1 MPFSSAAP
9 PTRISSTTP
18 LASSTSPTLPLLLT
32 RPLHTEHRWQ
42 PRKNNMSVSLHSLA
56 DAALADASERP
67 SGHSRS
73 RSSFALPPI
82 AALLNP
88 ITDSQSRVAR
98 SRPQTPTQQPLV
110 KGWSPTTPSSQ
121 PRPSQAP
128 AEQPVQAAPIQVPV
142 EQAQVSFEYN
152 VRRYKR
158 GERPSQPP
166 AQTTRRHTAPVVPTT
181 ATCRT
186 DVSCNDTAQNR
197 GPSSAK
203 GKEYHPLQ
211 GVQLDK
217 HHPELSIHGW
227 HEDARRLLQPPR
239 AFSPSYPQRGP
250 SENAV
255 QRSVSQGPYP
265 STPVE
270 SGVQVHVQHPRPC
283 WPEPLPQL
291 PYTYVPYHPYQ
302 QMPHH
307 VPIIA
312 EPQPRHRQR
321 SYRFIS
327 QNEEL
332 ANAARA
338 GHLQA
343 SASQSCFGIE
353 GPAKRQDQR
362 KKVSA
367 SAPVS
372 PRSKERPPLATAAS
386 SVPITPVSSHE
397 QRSNRWTRHASP
409 RNSYPIRP
417 VSPAQS
423 TLSNAS
429 TILPIDGEPG
439 LDMSSAT
446 SSSGSEPFDGTDMDH
461 EESDSDDDS
470 DARDM
475 GGKRKRALQKMTSPT
490 DSTFSSPAKRLL
502 DSSQQG
508 STPTSSTFQDCSPE
522 SLAKRQRTSRTGHLY
537 GGAMGT
543 DGKPVKRSQ
552 GRNKEKR
559 REQNAVAQKK
569 FRWKKKQL
577 TEKMATD
584 LESANATIKDLE
596 QRLED
601 SQGLVNKLQS
611 ELHVSQKTAEGC
623 A

>member
-73 RSSFALPPI
+73 
-82 AALLNP
+82 
-88 ITDSQSRVAR
+88 Q
-98 SRPQTPTQQPLV
+98 
-110 KGWSPTTPSSQ
+110 PSSQ

-255 QRSVSQGPYP
+255 QSILALVGPSRFLSSPTRTSRTTHINKCLTMSP
-265 STPVE
+265 S
-270 SGVQVHVQHPRPC
+270 
-283 WPEPLPQL
+283 LPSRNHA
-291 PYTYVPYHPYQ
+291 TV
-302 QMPHH
+302 
-307 VPIIA
+307 
-312 EPQPRHRQR
+312 RGRTG
-321 SYRFIS
+321 SYRKTKS
-327 QNEEL
+327 
-332 ANAARA
+332 
-338 GHLQA
+338 
-343 SASQSCFGIE
+343 
-353 GPAKRQDQR
+353 
-362 KKVSA
+362 
-367 SAPVS
+367 
-372 PRSKERPPLATAAS
+372 
-386 SVPITPVSSHE
+386 
-397 QRSNRWTRHASP
+397 WTRHASP

-475 GGKRKRALQKMTSPT
+475 GGKRKRALQKM
-490 DSTFSSPAKRLL
+490 
-502 DSSQQG
+502 
-508 STPTSSTFQDCSPE
+508 
-522 SLAKRQRTSRTGHLY
+522 
-537 GGAMGT
+537 
-543 DGKPVKRSQ
+543 
-552 GRNKEKR
+552 
-559 REQNAVAQKK
+559 
-569 FRWKKKQL
+569 
-577 TEKMATD
+577 ATD

>member
-9 PTRISSTTP
+9 STGI
-18 LASSTSPTLPLLLT
+18 SSTSPLATSTSSTLPLLLT
-32 RPLHTEHRWQ
+32 RPLRTEHRWQ

-67 SGHSRS
+67 ASHSRS
-73 RSSFALPPI
+73 RSSYALPPI

-88 ITDSQSRVAR
+88 VSDAQSSAAR
-98 SRPQTPTQQPLV
+98 SRPQTPTRQPLV

-121 PRPSQAP
+121 PRPSQDS
-128 AEQPVQAAPIQVPV
+128 AEQPAQAVTSQVPG
-142 EQAQVSFEYN
+142 EQAQVSFKYN

-158 GERPSQPP
+158 GESSRPSQTP
-166 AQTTRRHTAPVVPTT
+166 AQTTRRHTAPVIPTT

-186 DVSCNDTAQNR
+186 ELSCNDPAQNH

-203 GKEYHPLQ
+203 GREYPLQ

-217 HHPELSIHGW
+217 HYPELSIHGW

-239 AFSPSYPQRGP
+239 AFSPSYVQRDP

-255 QRSVSQGPYP
+255 RRSVSQGSYP
-265 STPVE
+265 FTPVE
-270 SGVQVHVQHPRPC
+270 SSVQVRVQHPRPC

-302 QMPHH
+302 QLPRH

-312 EPQPRHRQR
+312 EPKPRPRQR

-338 GHLQA
+338 GPLQA

-353 GPAKRQDQR
+353 GPARRQEER

-372 PRSKERPPLATAAS
+372 PRSKEWPPLATGAS
-386 SVPITPVSSHE
+386 SIPITPVSSHE
-397 QRSNRWTRHASP
+397 QRSSRWTRHASP
-409 RNSYPIRP
+409 RNSYPLRP
-417 VSPAQS
+417 VSPAH
-423 TLSNAS
+423 TTMSNAS

-439 LDMSSAT
+439 LDMSSTT

-475 GGKRKRALQKMTSPT
+475 GGKRKRALQKMASPT
-490 DSTFSSPAKRLL
+490 GSTLSTPAKR
-502 DSSQQG
+502 QHG
-508 STPTSSTFQDCSPE
+508 STPSSSTYQACSPE
-522 SLAKRQRTSRTGHLY
+522 SLAKRQRTSRTGRFY
-537 GGAMGT
+537 DGAMGS
-543 DGKPVKRSQ
+543 DGRPVKRSQ

-577 TEKMATD
+577 TEKMAID

-611 ELHVSQKTAEGC
+611 GLHVSQKTAEGC